1 VENVEMWF
9 ESTTCSKSLTFKT
22 KPVENFENAIESI
35 GQALFE
41 LFEENIPAEAKNL
54 LNQLDSAYVV
64 VTWPDVQ
71 ELMEEDW
78 FDEEAI
84 LDVDGKFGDSAYFIP
99 LKRIL

>member
-1 VENVEMWF
+1 MF
-9 ESTTCSKSLTFKT
+9 LLLTFKT
-22 KPVENFENAIESI
+22 KPMENFENAMETI

-41 LFEENIPAEAKNL
+41 LYEKDTPTEAKNL

-71 ELMEEDW
+71 ELMEKDW
-78 FDEEAI
+78 FEEEAI
-84 LDVDGKFGDSAYFIP
+84 LDVDGKFGGSAYFIP